1 MSTLA
6 SIAEAIVDCE
16 HKTAPEGDGYALSVG
31 TRAMKEG
38 RIVLDACK
46 RVSEDTYVTWTRR
59 MRPIEG
65 DLILAREAPV
75 GQVVRVPDD
84 PRVCLG
90 QRTVMIRP
98 DRSAV
103 HPRFLHYWLLGP
115 DAQHAMNSVAAGATV
130 PHLNVADIRNLDVSR
145 MPRDLGQQA
154 MAAEVLGSID
164 DLIENNRRR
173 VAVLEEIARAI
184 YREWF
189 VHFRYPGHDDVPLV
203 DSPLGPIP
211 DGWEALT
218 VGDVLE
224 LRYGKALK
232 KDDRRGGPVAV
243 VSSAGVVGWHDE
255 PLVAGP
261 TIVVGRKGNVGSVT
275 WVDGDA
281 WPIDTAYFVDSELPL
296 RYVAEQLR
304 GTEFLN
310 THAAVPGLS
319 RDQAYSRPFL
329 RPTVNV
335 MQAFDVAA
343 GTLASEA
350 RAITGASER
359 LSDLRNLLLPK
370 LVAGHVSPT
379 WIDDMRR
386 VGAQVV
392 DNPAILDRPYV
403 FVAFDGTVTEHPA
416 YGWVIAQGD
425 NQ

>member
-1 MSTLA
+1 
-6 SIAEAIVDCE
+6 
-16 HKTAPEGDGYALSVG
+16 
-31 TRAMKEG
+31 
-38 RIVLDACK
+38 
-46 RVSEDTYVTWTRR
+46 
-59 MRPIEG
+59 
-65 DLILAREAPV
+65 
-75 GQVVRVPDD
+75 
-84 PRVCLG
+84 
-90 QRTVMIRP
+90 
-98 DRSAV
+98 
-103 HPRFLHYWLLGP
+103 
-115 DAQHAMNSVAAGATV
+115 
-130 PHLNVADIRNLDVSR
+130 
-145 MPRDLGQQA
+145 

-370 LVAGHVSPT
+370 LVAGQLDVSH
-379 WIDDMRR
+379 
-386 VGAQVV
+386 
-392 DNPAILDRPYV
+392 LDLD
-403 FVAFDGTVTEHPA
+403 ALTEA
-416 YGWVIAQGD
+416 ATA
-425 NQ
+425 